1 MWIIIYLRMPSNKI
15 GFPYLG
21 EPIDDLAYGIGF
33 KKLER
38 EMQHIVQQLSMQNS
52 RGSQGSPG
60 DYIGSRA
67 HKET

>member
-1 MWIIIYLRMPSNKI
+1 MRIIIYLRMPSNKT

-21 EPIDDLAYGIGF
+21 EPIDDLAFGIGF

-38 EMQHIVQQLSMQNS
+38 EMQNIVQQLSMQNS

-60 DYIGSRA
+60 DYISSRA
-67 HKET
+67 HKKT

>member
-1 MWIIIYLRMPSNKI
+1 MPSNKI

>member
-1 MWIIIYLRMPSNKI
+1 MLSNKI

-21 EPIDDLAYGIGF
+21 EPIDDLANGIGF

-38 EMQHIVQQLSMQNS
+38 EVQHIVQKLSVQNS

-60 DYIGSRA
+60 DYVSSRA